1 MPIGVTKVNGNTKN
15 FGAVGRTV
23 QVIAFAKTDMSQA
36 NIDAAI
42 QFLQLTNSV
51 TGVSEFTAG
60 TTDTLYIAVEG
71 PTVDDDASNA
81 FGVSGATSTTTF
93 TLVTR

>member
-1 MPIGVTKVNGNTKN
+1 MAIGVTKVHGNTEN

-23 QVIAFAKTDMSQA
+23 QILAFAKTDMSQA

-60 TTDTLYIAVEG
+60 DTDTLYIAVEG
-71 PTVDDDASNA
+71 PTVEADGSNA
-81 FGVSGATSTTTF
+81 FGVSGATVSVTA